1 VFAWVGVGRSFLG
14 LRGLWYA
21 SEAENVGKS
30 GEIPG
35 LCRNCN
41 AGFDQN
47 LCESE
52 CLFLA
57 LCRVCHFLRCT
68 GATVMIEITCP
79 GLFCP
84 TIASDG
90 VLTRIRIPGGQV
102 SIDQLLVLTQVM
114 GRLGCLD
121 LLITNR
127 ANVQVRSAQAM
138 TPLDLA
144 ALQEAGLAAKNPA
157 IDHLRN
163 IMASPMAGLEPDAFD
178 VMPALVSL
186 EKYICETLDL
196 AQLSAKF
203 SIGLDGGERAS
214 VRDRANDVWLIANDA
229 GFELVL
235 SLGDGE
241 EWWTGLVGDAVSL
254 VKRVADR
261 YLVCL
266 DQYERQSSKFKHSQK
281 HRRSRK
287 PRLRDIIAL
296 VGKAGFLEE
305 GAGSAARTGNLDK
318 LGAGLAGLAENSLL
332 HLQAEADRI
341 AIEIICPLG
350 KLALDQINGLIW
362 ILKQFD
368 LSQIRLTPWQTL
380 IIPNVL
386 RSDLPNFKKALMQ
399 IPLNPN
405 ANHPARGIVACTGK
419 SGCQSAATHA
429 QEHAQQLIARLER
442 LEARSFPTIQI
453 SGCEKLCAMPRG
465 SEITLVGCEVNGEE
479 RYGDWLPGEAI
490 DRVIQ
495 QIQLVNSG

>member
-1 VFAWVGVGRSFLG
+1 
-14 LRGLWYA
+14 
-21 SEAENVGKS
+21 VGKS

-41 AGFDQN
+41 ARFDQN

-57 LCRVCHFLRCT
+57 FCRVCHFLRCT

-102 SIDQLLVLTQVM
+102 SVDQLMVLTQVM
-114 GRLGCLD
+114 GRWGCLD

-127 ANVQVRSAQAM
+127 ANVQVRLAQAL
-138 TPLDLA
+138 TPLDLE
-144 ALQEAGLAAKNPA
+144 ALQEVGLAAKNPA

-163 IMASPMAGLEPDAFD
+163 LMASPMAGLEPDTFD
-178 VMPALVSL
+178 VMPALIAL
-186 EKYICETLDL
+186 EQYICETPDL
-196 AQLSAKF
+196 AKLSAKF

-214 VRDRANDVWLIANDA
+214 VRGRANDVWLIANNA

-241 EWWTGLVGDAVSL
+241 EWWTGLVGGAVSL

-261 YLVCL
+261 YLACL
-266 DQYERQSSKFKHSQK
+266 DQYERQDLNQSPNPAQK

-287 PRLRDIIAL
+287 PRLRDIIAR

-305 GAGSAARTGNLDK
+305 GAGSAEEGAESLEEGAGSAARTMEIGDK
-318 LGAGLAGLAENSLL
+318 LGAGLAGNSLL
-332 HLQAEADRI
+332 HLQSDANRI

-350 KLALDQINGLIW
+350 KLALNQMKGLIRV
-362 ILKQFD
+362 LSQFN

-386 RSDLPNFKKALMQ
+386 RSDLPNLKEALMQ

-429 QEHAQQLIARLER
+429 QEHAKLLIEKLER
-442 LEARSFPTIQI
+442 FDDRFEARSFPTIQI

-465 SEITLVGCEVNGEE
+465 SDITLVGCEIEGEE
-479 RYGDWLPGEAI
+479 RYGDLLPGEAI

-495 QIQLVNSG
+495 QIQLINSG

>member
-1 VFAWVGVGRSFLG
+1 
-14 LRGLWYA
+14 
-21 SEAENVGKS
+21 
-30 GEIPG
+30 
-35 LCRNCN
+35 
-41 AGFDQN
+41 
-47 LCESE
+47 
-52 CLFLA
+52 
-57 LCRVCHFLRCT
+57 
-68 GATVMIEITCP
+68 MIEITCP

-102 SIDQLLVLTQVM
+102 SIEQLMVLTQVM
-114 GRLGCLD
+114 GRSSCLD

-127 ANVQVRSAQAM
+127 ANVQLRLAQHLN
-138 TPLDLA
+138 PNDLA
-144 ALQEAGLAAKNPA
+144 ALQCAGLSAQNPA

-163 IMASPMAGLEPDAFD
+163 IMASPMAGLEADAFD
-178 VMPALVSL
+178 VTPALVEL
-186 EKYICETLDL
+186 EQYICETPGL
-196 AQLSAKF
+196 ARLSAKF
-203 SIGLDGGERAS
+203 SIGLDGGERSS

-261 YLVCL
+261 YLIGL
-266 DQYERQSSKFKHSQK
+266 DQYERQSAKFKHSPK

-305 GAGSAARTGNLDK
+305 GAGSAARTGGGDK
-318 LGAGLAGLAENSLL
+318 SGAGLAGLAENSLL
-332 HLQAEADRI
+332 HLQSDADRI

-350 KLALDQINGLIW
+350 KLELDQIKGLIRV
-362 ILKQFD
+362 LSQFD

-380 IIPNVL
+380 IIPHVL
-386 RSDLPNFKKALMQ
+386 RSDLPHLKEALMQ

-405 ANHPARGIVACTGK
+405 ANHPARGIVACSGK
-419 SGCQSAATHA
+419 TGCQSAATHA
-429 QEHAQQLIARLER
+429 QEHAQQLIAKLEKLTDR
-442 LEARSFPTIQI
+442 FEARSFPTLQI

-465 SEITLVGCEVNGEE
+465 SEITLVGCEINGEE
-479 RYGDWLPGEAI
+479 RYGDLLPGEAI

-495 QIQLVNSG
+495 QIQLLNSG

>member
-1 VFAWVGVGRSFLG
+1 
-14 LRGLWYA
+14 
-21 SEAENVGKS
+21 
-30 GEIPG
+30 
-35 LCRNCN
+35 
-41 AGFDQN
+41 
-47 LCESE
+47 
-52 CLFLA
+52 

-90 VLTRIRIPGGQV
+90 VLTRVRIPGGQV
-102 SIDQLLVLTQVM
+102 SIDQLIVLTQVM

-127 ANVQVRSAQAM
+127 ANVQVRSTQAM
-138 TPLDLA
+138 TPLDLV

-178 VMPALVSL
+178 VMPALVAL
-186 EKYICETLDL
+186 EQYICETPDL
-196 AQLSAKF
+196 AKLSAKF

-214 VRDRANDVWLIANDA
+214 VRDRANDVWLIANNA

-261 YLVCL
+261 YLIGL
-266 DQYERQSSKFKHSQK
+266 DQYEGQDLNLSINPVQK

-305 GAGSAARTGNLDK
+305 GAGSAEEGAGFLEEGAGSAARTGIGDK
-318 LGAGLAGLAENSLL
+318 LGAGLAENSLL
-332 HLQAEADRI
+332 HLQSDFDRM

-350 KLALDQINGLIW
+350 KLALDQIKGLIRV
-362 ILKQFD
+362 LSQFN
-368 LSQIRLTPWQTL
+368 LQQIRLTPWQTL

-386 RSDLPNFKKALMQ
+386 RSDLPNLKEALMQ

-419 SGCQSAATHA
+419 TGCQSAATHA

-442 LEARSFPTIQI
+442 LDDRFEARSFPTIQI

-465 SEITLVGCEVNGEE
+465 SEITLVGCEINGEE
-479 RYGDWLPGEAI
+479 RYGDWLSDCKLLPGEAI

-495 QIQLVNSG
+495 QIQLMNSG